1 MYNTSPLH
9 NPTDDYVAN
18 FQTPLQLQLYRT
30 MFDAVGANCSL
41 TGGNGIS
48 GGNFDVYGANR
59 IIPRS
64 MTAFT
69 AIAWYNAIEILV
81 LIFFVFK
88 KYNGLYFWSLLIT
101 TLSVVPY
108 ASGKS
113 SLGHELILLMKLT
126 ESRCVAQAKQRLPQ
140 LPHHRSF
147 AHHGLGDHG
156 SRTVIS
162 PLLAAS
168 PHLFKLQTPPNHI
181 LDHCHHRRGSLRP
194 NCHAEFAPIH
204 KAPSS
209 IYPRLRCHG
218 EDTIEHLHRSG
229 SLHLFILLLGDP
241 AHTSRHHILA
251 NHLLYSRQIQH
262 AQHEHKHQ
270 NDAQIDVAA
279 RGHERAVADSR
290 RGAPNSRIPELLHD
304 PNDI

>member
-18 FQTPLQLQLYRT
+18 FQTLLYLQLYRT

-69 AIAWYNAIEILV
+69 AIAWYNALEILV

-88 KYNGLYFWSLLIT
+88 KYSGLYFWSLLIT

-113 SLGHELILLMKLT
+113 
-126 ESRCVAQAKQRLPQ
+126 V
-140 LPHHRSF
+140 
-147 AHHGLGDHG
+147 
-156 SRTVIS
+156 
-162 PLLAAS
+162 
-168 PHLFKLQTPPNHI
+168 
-181 LDHCHHRRGSLRP
+181 LDIG
-194 NCHAEFAPIH
+194 
-204 KAPSS
+204 
-209 IYPRLRCHG
+209 
-218 EDTIEHLHRSG
+218 
-229 SLHLFILLLGDP
+229 
-241 AHTSRHHILA
+241 
-251 NHLLYSRQIQH
+251 
-262 AQHEHKHQ
+262 
-270 NDAQIDVAA
+270 
-279 RGHERAVADSR
+279 
-290 RGAPNSRIPELLHD
+290 
-304 PNDI
+304 